1 MNRTSL
7 NLTNA
12 TLLIRLYKINMDYAC
27 SVLTALNQRKR
38 HRLEVI
44 QNHCLRSARR
54 EVKSTCIPN
63 DELRSRCNIE
73 NVEQRILALENNWW
87 REATDN
93 NNGIGNSHSTTRQ
106 IAAPKFLWKN
116 SFPLNP

>member
-1 MNRTSL
+1 MFSFNCAKPKKKTP
-7 NLTNA
+7 
-12 TLLIRLYKINMDYAC
+12 
-27 SVLTALNQRKR
+27 
-38 HRLEVI
+38 LEVI

-54 EVKSTCIPN
+54 EVESTCILN
-63 DELRSRCNIE
+63 DELRSRCNIV

-106 IAAPKFLWKN
+106 IATQKFL
-116 SFPLNP
+116 